1 MEENQDNKLEF
12 KRKLIDFYNLN
23 KSKIFIF
30 AIFLLI
36 ILISTIFFKY
46 NNERKNIRIAE
57 KYMKAGIFLSSNQKD
72 NAKVLYEEIILSKNK
87 FYSIL
92 ALNTIIEK
100 EIIENDEIVLN
111 YFKILEDINYSE
123 EKLDLI
129 IFKKALYLL
138 KSSKNQEG
146 KKLLNNLIE
155 KDSKLKFLA
164 KEAINN

>member
-36 ILISTIFFKY
+36 ILILTIFIKY
-46 NNERKNIRIAE
+46 NDERKNISIAE

-72 NAKVLYEEIILSKNK
+72 NAKALYEEIILSKNK

-100 EIIENDEIVLN
+100 EIIKNDEIVLN

-129 IFKKALYLL
+129 TFKKALYLL

>member
-1 MEENQDNKLEF
+1 MEENQDNKIDF

-30 AIFLLI
+30 AIFLLTILFSI
-36 ILISTIFFKY
+36 IFINY
-46 NNERKNIRIAE
+46 NNERKNILIAE

-72 NAKVLYEEIILSKNK
+72 NAKALYEEIILSKNK